1 MPLNSTRGASSAKA
15 FGFTAAGAKLLVD
28 YALLAGGGGGGN
40 DCGGGGGAGGYRA
53 SFPGGTQFTLA
64 VGTNPITIGAGGTA
78 GSNSYPFSSGSNSSP
93 GVDSTLSNGIITITA
108 AGGGGGGSG
117 NAFPGTPG
125 NAGLAGGSGGGDSS
139 VLASPGATATRA
151 GNTPPVSPPQGNP
164 SSVAPSSYPAP
175 FSLAGGGGG
184 SSAAGSNGNGG
195 NGTSVT
201 SVFGASPQPFYGPTA
216 GVYGGG
222 AGGGGGGPPG
232 QTGGTGGTGG
242 GGAGYNYGEG
252 TNPAKSGVVNSGG
265 GGGGY
270 GQRAIPG
277 LQTAGAGGS
286 GVALIFAPASVAPRV
301 SVSPATNTKT
311 TVPTGAVLRFTVNG
325 NITVT

>member
-1 MPLNSTRGASSAKA
+1 MPLNSTRGASSAKG
-15 FGFTAAGAKLLVD
+15 FGFTVGGGGILVD
-28 YALLAGGGGGGN
+28 YALLAGGGGGGG

-53 SFPGGTQFTLA
+53 SFPGGTKFALA
-64 VGTNPITIGAGGTA
+64 IGNNPVTIGGGGTA
-78 GSNSYPFSSGSNSSP
+78 GMNSYPNSGSNASSP
-93 GVDSTLSNGIITITA
+93 GTNSTLGNGTITITA
-108 AGGGGGGSG
+108 AGGGAGGNGGTGSDE
-117 NAFPGTPG
+117 
-125 NAGLAGGSGGGDSS
+125 GLAGGSGGGDSS
-139 VLASPGATATRA
+139 VIAPTSVARA

-164 SSVAPSSYPAP
+164 SGVAPSFYPAP
-175 FSLAGGGGG
+175 FNLAGGGGG
-184 SSAAGSNGNGG
+184 SSAAGSGGNGG

-201 SVFGASPQPFYGPTA
+201 PVFGASPQPFYGPTA

-242 GGAGYNYGEG
+242 GGAGYNYGEA

-270 GQRAIPG
+270 GQRAVPG
-277 LQTAGAGGS
+277 QQFAGTGGS
-286 GVALIFAPASVAPRV
+286 GVALIFVPASISPRV
-301 SVSPATNTKT
+301 SVSPGTNTKT
-311 TVPTGAVLRFTVNG
+311 SVPTGDVLRFTVNG

>member
-1 MPLNSTRGASSAKA
+1 MPLQSSRGAASAKA
-15 FGFTAAGAKLLVD
+15 FGFTVGGGGLLVD
-28 YALLAGGGGGGN
+28 FMLIAGGGGGGN

-64 VGTNPITIGAGGTA
+64 IGNNPITIGGGGTA
-78 GSNSYPFSSGSNSSP
+78 GMNSYPFSGGNNSSP
-93 GVDSTLSNGIITITA
+93 GVNSTLSNGITTITA

-139 VLASPGATATRA
+139 VITPTSATRA

-164 SSVAPSSYPAP
+164 SSVAGNPA
-175 FSLAGGGGG
+175 FNRGGGGGG
-184 SSAAGSNGNGG
+184 SSTAGVVPGNGG
-195 NGTSVT
+195 GGTDVT
-201 SVFGASPQPFYGPTA
+201 SVFGSSPQPFYGPTA

-222 AGGGGGGPPG
+222 AGGGAGGPPG
-232 QTGGTGGTGG
+232 ATGGTGGTGG
-242 GGAGYNYGEG
+242 GGAGYNYGEA
-252 TNPAKSGVVNSGG
+252 TNPAKGGVVNSGG

-270 GQRAIPG
+270 GQRAVPG
-277 LQTAGAGGS
+277 QQFAGAGGS
-286 GVALIFAPASVAPRV
+286 GVALIFAPAAIAPRV
-301 SVSPATNTKT
+301 SVSPGTNTKT
-311 TVPTGAVLRFTVNG
+311 TVPTGAVLRFTVDG